1 MASTNGTQGCGH
13 YCRAKG
19 KCNGCCASQARGI
32 LLPRD
37 LNDKLRAEFEKVR
50 SLPRCSCAQP
60 LAPPLTT
67 RPPSPILATTST
79 QKK

>member
-1 MASTNGTQGCGH
+1 MASANGTQGCGH

-32 LLPRD
+32 PLPRD

-50 SLPRCSCAQP
+50 SLPLQLRAAARSSTDHT
-60 LAPPLTT
+60 PPL
-67 RPPSPILATTST
+67 PYYIDCNS
-79 QKK
+79 